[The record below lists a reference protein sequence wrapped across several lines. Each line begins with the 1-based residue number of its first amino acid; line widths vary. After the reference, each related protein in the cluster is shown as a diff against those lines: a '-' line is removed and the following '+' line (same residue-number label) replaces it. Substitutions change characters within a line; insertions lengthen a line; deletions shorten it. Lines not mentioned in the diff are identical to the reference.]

1 VNLVVD
7 TNIVF
12 STLLNPKSPIGEI
25 LMNVQDEFTFFAP
38 ELLLKEIEKYSAKI
52 EKYTKLNYNE
62 LATLKTLITNSIVFV
77 SEDIISEKSWK
88 IAYSLVKEIDE
99 YDTPF
104 VALSLEIAAPLWT
117 GDKKLFNGLISTN
130 NGLAI
135 STEKLKKYLKNY

>member
-52 EKYTKLNYNE
+52 EKYTRLNGKE
-62 LATLKTLITNSIVFV
+62 LSTLKTLITNSIVFV
-77 SEDIISEKSWK
+77 SEDLISEKSWEK
-88 IAYSLVKEIDE
+88 AYSLVKEIDE

-104 VALSLEIAAPLWT
+104 VALSIEIAAPLWT
-117 GDKKLFNGLISTN
+117 GDKKLLNGLISTN
-130 NGLAI
+130 NSLAI
-135 STEKLKKYLKNY
+135 STEKLKKYLKNH